1 MSEREK
7 FIETIRKS
15 MCGVVMSY
23 TAKVLAEKAADALI
37 SEGAMFPP
45 CKVGDTVYFIVEDE
59 MEEDKKYIT
68 SQRINDVSTRGIYLS
83 TSIVE
88 ENCNDFEPYS
98 EFGKTVFLTKE
109 EAEQAL
115 KGR

>member
-1 MSEREK
+1 MREN
-7 FIETIRKS
+7 
-15 MCGVVMSY
+15 
-23 TAKVLAEKAADALI
+23 
-37 SEGAMFPP
+37 GAIVPP
-45 CKVGDTVYFIVEDE
+45 CKVGDTVYFIIEDE
-59 MEEDKKYIT
+59 REEDKKYIT

-98 EFGKTVFLTKE
+98 EFGKTVFLTRE

-115 KGR
+115 KGAEGK